1 LKEQVGGNLRVA
13 HCHKFST
20 RSQWRFQMRDYI
32 TTITEAIGATMIS
45 VGIGFVLG
53 LGAALIAG
61 GILIVV
67 GSILADFGG
76 NK

>member
-1 LKEQVGGNLRVA
+1 
-13 HCHKFST
+13 
-20 RSQWRFQMRDYI
+20 MRDYI

-53 LGAALIAG
+53 LGAALITG

>member
-1 LKEQVGGNLRVA
+1 
-13 HCHKFST
+13 
-20 RSQWRFQMRDYI
+20 MREKI

-61 GILIVV
+61 GILVVV

>member
-1 LKEQVGGNLRVA
+1 VA
-13 HCHKFST
+13 LCHKFST
-20 RSQWRFQMRDYI
+20 HSRWRFQMRDYI

-45 VGIGFVLG
+45 VGLGFIFG
-53 LGAALIAG
+53 LGAALISG

>member
-1 LKEQVGGNLRVA
+1 
-13 HCHKFST
+13 
-20 RSQWRFQMRDYI
+20 MRDYI
-32 TTITEAIGATMIS
+32 TTITEAIGAIMIS

-61 GILIVV
+61 GILVVV

>member
-1 LKEQVGGNLRVA
+1 
-13 HCHKFST
+13 
-20 RSQWRFQMRDYI
+20 MRDQI

-45 VGIGFVLG
+45 AGLGVIFG
-53 LGAALIAG
+53 LGAALISG
-61 GILIVV
+61 GILIVI

>member
-1 LKEQVGGNLRVA
+1 
-13 HCHKFST
+13 
-20 RSQWRFQMRDYI
+20 MREKI
-32 TTITEAIGATMIS
+32 TTITETIGATMIS
-45 VGIGFVLG
+45 VGIGVIFG
-53 LGAALIAG
+53 IGAALITG